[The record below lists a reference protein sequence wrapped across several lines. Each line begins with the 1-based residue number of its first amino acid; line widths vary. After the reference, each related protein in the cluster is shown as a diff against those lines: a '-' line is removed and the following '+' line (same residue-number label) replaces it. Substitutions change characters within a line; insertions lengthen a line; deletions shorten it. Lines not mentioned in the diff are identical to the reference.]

1 MPYCTNCGTEVGD
14 TDKFCA
20 ICGQAQL
27 RPGPSAS
34 SSTAAGPPP
43 PVGDVLSNVTPRTA
57 SILCYVPWMGWIA
70 SVVILASPRFQRD
83 RGVRFHAFQ
92 GLYLFVVWL
101 LVEMVVDPVLHYSDA
116 RVLHAVSGMLHLAVF
131 VASVFMMV
139 KTSQNETYSL
149 PVIGELAE
157 RSVAEQRTF

>member
-1 MPYCTNCGTEVGD
+1 MPYCTNCGTEVGT

-20 ICGQAQL
+20 ICGAAQK
-27 RPGPSAS
+27 PEPSAS
-34 SSTAAGPPP
+34 SATGTGQPK
-43 PVGDVLSNVTPRTA
+43 PVGDVMSNMTPRTA

-70 SVVILASPRFQRD
+70 SVVILASPRFQKD
-83 RGVRFHAFQ
+83 AKVRFHAFQ

-101 LVEMVVDPVLHYSDA
+101 LVEMVLDPILDSTDLRLMHMI
-116 RVLHAVSGMLHLAVF
+116 GNMLQLAVF
-131 VASVFMMV
+131 ISWVFMMI
-139 KTSQNETYSL
+139 KTSHNESYSL